1 MSKEVHSKRE
11 SQAKAPGREG
21 KITAGGIETCVEGF
35 MGDITTESP
44 FKPTYGNHKG
54 IGSENLPMV
63 KGGRGS
69 KSFFRNKLN
78 TGGN

>member
-1 MSKEVHSKRE
+1 
-11 SQAKAPGREG
+11 
-21 KITAGGIETCVEGF
+21 